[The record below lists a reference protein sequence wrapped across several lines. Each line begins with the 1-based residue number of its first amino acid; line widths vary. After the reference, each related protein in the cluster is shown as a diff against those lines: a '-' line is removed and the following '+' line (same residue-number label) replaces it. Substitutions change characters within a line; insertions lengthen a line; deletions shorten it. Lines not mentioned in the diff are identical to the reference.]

1 MEDLILTKHID
12 FKRYEQ
18 FVAAVT
24 SNCSTNFV
32 DFADRIG
39 ELDREGANIERLLTS
54 GVGINAEGGE
64 FLEIIKKMV
73 FQGKPWNE
81 DNREHLI
88 IELGDIMW
96 YVAQACMALEV
107 SFDDV
112 IATNV
117 KKLEKRYPDGSFDVY
132 FSENRKKGDR

>member
-1 MEDLILTKHID
+1 MTIN
-12 FKRYEQ
+12 FNRYEE
-18 FVAAVT
+18 FVSAVT
-24 SNCSTNFV
+24 SEASTNFV

-64 FLEIIKKMV
+64 FLEIIKKMI
-73 FQGKPWNE
+73 FQGKPWVD

-88 IELGDIMW
+88 IELGDVMW

-107 SFDDV
+107 SFDEV
-112 IATNV
+112 IERNV
-117 KKLEKRYPDGSFDVY
+117 KKLESRYPDGKFDIHY
-132 FSENRKKGDR
+132 SENRKQGDR

>member
-1 MEDLILTKHID
+1 MTKHVD
-12 FKRYEQ
+12 FNRYEQ
-18 FVAAVT
+18 FVSAVT
-24 SNCSTNFV
+24 SDCSTNFV

-39 ELDREGANIERLLTS
+39 ELDREGANIERLLTA

-88 IELGDIMW
+88 IELGDVMW

-117 KKLEKRYPDGSFDVY
+117 KKLEKRYPGGSFDVY
-132 FSENRKKGDR
+132 HSENRKAGDR